1 LALERTLSGNSGGP
15 AISSEGL
22 DGRRRR
28 VLFRCWHRGIGEMD
42 LVYGHFAD
50 AEITRLSDSELDAL
64 EGLLELRDQQVFD
77 WIFGAQPLDPAYDTP
92 LFRRLL
98 AFHDDGKT
106 IK

>member
-1 LALERTLSGNSGGP
+1 
-15 AISSEGL
+15 
-22 DGRRRR
+22 
-28 VLFRCWHRGIGEMD
+28 MD

-50 AEITRLSDSELDAL
+50 AEITHLSETELDAL

-98 AFHDDGKT
+98 AFHDGGNT